1 MTRLDLST
9 YLYCGSRFQI
19 FCLSLRQNL
28 SLTAPN
34 QAFVEALSFRHSRFF
49 HPIDKIF
56 GHFNKHSSISL
67 GWLDMGVFMKFVKR
81 GDGHKPRNSIQTLD
95 KIHASFKGLPLS
107 LETCRKGLA
116 LSLDFGGDGRRNLVK
131 H

>member
-1 MTRLDLST
+1 MTRLRSVDLLVLWIAISN
-9 YLYCGSRFQI
+9 F
-19 FCLSLRQNL
+19 LSFPKTK
-28 SLTAPN
+28 SFLTAPN

-81 GDGHKPRNSIQTLD
+81 GDDKPRNSIQTLD
-95 KIHASFKGLPLS
+95 KIHASFKGLPVVS
-107 LETCRKGLA
+107 ETCRGLA
-116 LSLDFGGDGRRNLVK
+116 LSLDFGGDSRRNLVK